1 MTIHNT
7 EIASFFERVA
17 DLLEIEDDNP
27 FRIRAYRNAARTIRG
42 STVSMVD
49 LLKQGEDLSKLPNIG
64 KDLAEKIQVIVE
76 TGNLPLLSEIEARIP
91 ASLGELL
98 KVRGLGPKRVKAL
111 YKQLD
116 INTLEDLRRAVQSGE
131 IYHISGF
138 GEKTVKAI
146 ENRIKTFSTE
156 EKRTKWLEAADIAR
170 PLLDYLQKS
179 NGVKKVVLAGSF
191 RRCKETVGD
200 LDILVSATLDSNVM
214 DYFSH
219 YDEISNVVAMGSTRS
234 TVILDCG
241 MQVDLRVIAPE
252 SYGSALVYFTG
263 SKPHNIELRKLGQ
276 KLGYKINEYGVFKK
290 DTQIAGK
297 TEEELY
303 NALGLSYIEPELR
316 ENTGE
321 LVAAGNNELPQLI
334 TLKDIR
340 GDLHCHTNATDGH
353 CTLAEMAGRATEKG
367 YEYISINDHSKRLTV
382 THGLDE
388 TRLFEQIR
396 QIDTFNAKSDDIV
409 ILKSIEVD
417 ILEDGSLDLPNSI
430 LKELDFTVCA
440 VHYKFNLSQQKQT
453 ERIVRAMDNPYF
465 NILAHPKGRLINQ
478 RAAFDVDMQQVML
491 AAKQRGIILELNA
504 QPDRLDL
511 NDIHCKTAK
520 ELGVKV
526 VISTDTHSL
535 NDFDYMSCGIN
546 QARRGWLEAK
556 DVLNTR
562 PLDKL
567 RKLLKRV

>member
-1 MTIHNT
+1 MPVHNA

-17 DLLEIEDDNP
+17 DLLEFEDDNP

-42 STVSMVD
+42 STVSMAD
-49 LLKQGEDLSKLPNIG
+49 LLKQGEDLSTLPNIG

-76 TGNLPLLSEIEARIP
+76 TGNLPLLSEIEARTP

-116 INTLEDLRRAVQSGE
+116 INTLEDLRRAVQSGK
-131 IYHISGF
+131 IYTIRGF
-138 GEKTVKAI
+138 GEKTIKAI
-146 ENRIKTFSTE
+146 ESRIKTFSTE
-156 EKRTKWLEAADIAR
+156 SKRTKWLEAEEIAR
-170 PLLDYLQKS
+170 PLLDYLEQC

-200 LDILVSATLDSNVM
+200 LDILVSAAVDSQVM

-219 YDEISNVVAMGSTRS
+219 YDEISNVVSMGSTRS
-234 TVILDCG
+234 SVILNCG

-252 SYGSALVYFTG
+252 SYGAALIYFTG

-276 KLGYKINEYGVFKK
+276 KLGYKINEYGVFKQDK
-290 DTQIAGK
+290 QIGGK

-303 NALGLSYIEPELR
+303 KTLGLNYIEPELR

-321 LVAAGNNELPQLI
+321 LLARRNNTLPKLI
-334 TLKDIR
+334 SLKDIR

-353 CTLAEMAGRATEKG
+353 CTLAEMARGAKTKG

-388 TRLFEQIR
+388 VRLLEQVR
-396 QIDTFNAKSDDIV
+396 QIDKFNARSDDVV

-417 ILEDGSLDLPNSI
+417 ILEDGSLDLPDSV
-430 LKELDFTVCA
+430 LKELDFTVGA
-440 VHYKFNLSQQKQT
+440 VHYKFNLSRQKQT
-453 ERIVRAMDNPYF
+453 ERILRAMDNPYF
-465 NILAHPKGRLINQ
+465 TILAHPTGRLINQ
-478 RAAFDVDMQQVML
+478 REAYDIDMQKLML

-511 NDIHCKTAK
+511 NEIHCKTAK
-520 ELGVKV
+520 ELGVKL
-526 VISTDTHSL
+526 VISTDAHSQ
-535 NDFDYMSCGIN
+535 NDFDYMRCGIN

-556 DVLNTR
+556 DVVNTCS
-562 PLDKL
+562 LKEL
-567 RKLLKRV
+567 RKLLKKN